1 MENKLSTQ
9 IIEAAIEVHHLLG
22 GPGLLESIY
31 ESALY
36 PNNFQIWFWACVKA
50 PADRRSQRGPYTS
63 ILSPLRSSIPG
74 ALTQPKT
81 KFGSCL
87 GICYELSLR
96 GINTQRQLPIPVMY
110 KNIAVRDPL
119 FLDIL
124 VEEKVIIEVK
134 ATGKDLPFY
143 QAQLLSHLRL
153 ANIPYGMLINFGKPN
168 LREGIS
174 PLLNPSFVKELC
186 H

>member
-31 ESALY
+31 ESAL
-36 PNNFQIWFWACVKA
+36 CH
-50 PADRRSQRGPYTS
+50 
-63 ILSPLRSSIPG
+63 
-74 ALTQPKT
+74 
-81 KFGSCL
+81 
-87 GICYELSLR
+87 ELSLR
-96 GINTQRQLPIPVMY
+96 GLHTQRQLPIPVMY

-124 VEEKVIIEVK
+124 VEDKVIIEVK

-153 ANIPYGMLINFGKPN
+153 ANIPFGMLINFGKPN
-168 LREGIS
+168 VKEGIC
-174 PLLNPSFVKELC
+174 PIVNPSFSKELC
-186 H
+186 C

>member
-9 IIEAAIEVHHLLG
+9 IIEAAVEVHHLLG

-31 ESALY
+31 ESAL
-36 PNNFQIWFWACVKA
+36 CH
-50 PADRRSQRGPYTS
+50 
-63 ILSPLRSSIPG
+63 
-74 ALTQPKT
+74 
-81 KFGSCL
+81 
-87 GICYELSLR
+87 ELSLR
-96 GINTQRQLPIPVMY
+96 GVRTQRQLPIPVMY

-124 VEEKVIIEVK
+124 VEDKVIIEVK

-153 ANIPYGMLINFGKPN
+153 ANIPFGMLINFGKSN
-168 LREGIS
+168 VKEGICPIVNS
-174 PLLNPSFVKELC
+174 SFSKELC
-186 H
+186 C